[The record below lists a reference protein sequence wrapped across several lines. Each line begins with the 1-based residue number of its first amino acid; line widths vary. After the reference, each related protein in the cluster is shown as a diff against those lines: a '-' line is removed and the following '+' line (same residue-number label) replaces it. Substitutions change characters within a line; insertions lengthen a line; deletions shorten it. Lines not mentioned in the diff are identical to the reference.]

1 MSAVSDVPFGRSQL
15 DSLIEALV
23 QVPGLADRDARDARV
38 EQLRNALRREFEPPR
53 SADTRTDL
61 ESIVL
66 SGAAC
71 SGGLRTLAKIV
82 SRHHPGEVSSHLIA
96 LSNDII
102 GPALLS
108 PQDRDALRRLL
119 VEISIVDI
127 ADAVHVLGEVPELGS
142 LQVWR
147 DMPMAIRHME
157 RLPLPD
163 RGVPPLLTFVSR
175 LADIEE
181 GDTTEQLRDWLGTVS
196 GGLITENARSAAV
209 RPGLPRQ
216 TPTRPAMGHRT
227 EQAADHGH
235 ARPRR
240 IDESGLIWSGVP
252 IRNRNFT
259 GRVALLDRLGVALQS
274 GSTAS
279 VLPQTLQGLGG
290 VGKTQLVVEFVYR
303 HLDEYDLI
311 WWIPA
316 EQTATVLTSLTK
328 LAERLGAPVSED
340 SQETAR
346 IVLDA
351 LAGSDLAWLL
361 VYDNA
366 DEPGHLG
373 QLLPSTG
380 GHVIVTTR
388 VQEWS
393 EVGVAIEVDVFK
405 RDESI
410 ELLSNRSRD
419 EQGNVR
425 INATEADELAE
436 RLGDLPLALEQA
448 AAWYLATGMPV
459 REYIDLLDTYSKELL
474 DEGRPANYPET
485 VAAFVALAIEKLRET
500 AQATAQLF
508 ALFAFLGGEPIPL
521 AVLRSGGAAV
531 AEPLRNV
538 LGASIPMNRTVRDLS
553 RYGLAKVDPLQRIQ
567 VHRLVQLVLRQTLD
581 SEQRQEALRNVQ
593 NLLAEASP
601 GDPDELGG
609 FDRQR
614 DLGPHIEPAALIHSE
629 NLRARQAVL
638 DHSRFL
644 YLSGDYENS
653 RYLAERA
660 AKAWAE
666 DTSHERL
673 GPDGEL
679 TLMAWA
685 QVANATRTL
694 GKSREAAQIMQEI
707 YPRFLRSALLG
718 PNHEFTLITGNQVG
732 YDLRIAGRYD
742 EALEF
747 DRQNVSRHVQ
757 VFETGKTY
765 TLRAQLNLAVDHRMI
780 GEFAEALAVDREVVG
795 HLEDVGGLDVRA
807 LSTYMNMARN
817 YYGLGAYGAAMEL
830 LERWRSVL
838 QEMVGPGHSQVLIA
852 GRTYGITL
860 RKMGRLADAVEVT
873 SENFERTQKR
883 FGMNHEFSNAAAVSY
898 ANVLREAGEAG
909 EAIQLITEALER
921 YREDFGETHPLT
933 LVAQVNEAI
942 ARRANGELSRAR
954 ELDEYCVEQ
963 LGRVLGINHPYAI
976 CAGTSLA
983 TDLARAGNHEE
994 ALDLSRMVYSR
1005 SQASYAGGEDERDGA
1020 THPYLLMR
1028 AINLAHDMR
1037 ATGDSD
1043 AGDQLLQDS
1052 IAGLR
1057 QALRADHPEVLAAE
1071 RGERLEGDIEPPPT

>member
-1 MSAVSDVPFGRSQL
+1 VSDVPFGRSQL
-15 DSLIEALV
+15 DSLIEALA
-23 QVPGLADRDARDARV
+23 QIPGLADRDARDARV
-38 EQLRNALRREFEPPR
+38 DQLRNALRRPFKPER
-53 SADTRTDL
+53 SADVRSDL

-66 SGAAC
+66 SSAAC
-71 SGGLRTLAKIV
+71 SGGLRTLAQIV
-82 SRHHPGEVSSHLIA
+82 SRHHHGEASGRLVTLT
-96 LSNDII
+96 DDVM

-108 PQDRDALRRLL
+108 SQDREALRRLL
-119 VEISIVDI
+119 TEISIADVAEAVD
-127 ADAVHVLGEVPELGS
+127 VLGDVPELKT
-142 LQVWR
+142 LRVWR
-147 DMPMAIRHME
+147 DMPTAIRHME
-157 RLPLPD
+157 RLPVPES
-163 RGVPPLLTFVSR
+163 GVPALVTFVSR

-181 GDTTEQLRDWLGTVS
+181 DADAEHLHAWVRLVQ
-196 GGLITENARSAAV
+196 GGLVSPSAGRAAASRQV
-209 RPGLPRQ
+209 PSIPPGR
-216 TPTRPAMGHRT
+216 
-227 EQAADHGH
+227 ADLIVDADH

-240 IDESGLIWSGVP
+240 ADESGLIWSGVP

-259 GRVALLDRLGVALQS
+259 GRVALLDRLAVALQS
-274 GSTAS
+274 GSTTS

-328 LAERLGAPVSED
+328 LAERLGLPTSED

-366 DEPGHLG
+366 DEPTRLG

-419 EQGNVR
+419 KEGNAR
-425 INATEADELAE
+425 IDAVEANELAE

-459 REYIDLLDTYSKELL
+459 REYIDLLDTHSKELL

-485 VAAFVALAIEKLRET
+485 VAAFVSLAIERLRGS

-521 AVLRSGGAAV
+521 GVLRSGGAAV
-531 AEPLRNV
+531 AEPLRSV
-538 LGASIPMNRTVRDLS
+538 LGSPIPMNRTVRDLS
-553 RYGLAKVDPLQRIQ
+553 RYGLAKVDPFQRIQ
-567 VHRLVQLVLRQTLD
+567 VHRLVQLVLRETLD
-581 SEQRQEALRNVQ
+581 DEQRQETLRNVQ
-593 NLLAEASP
+593 DMLAEASP

-614 DLGPHIEPAALIHSE
+614 DLGPHIEPSDLIHSQS
-629 NLRARQAVL
+629 LKARQAVL

-653 RYLAERA
+653 RYLAEQA
-660 AKAWAE
+660 AKAWE
-666 DTSHERL
+666 QETWHERL
-673 GPDGEL
+673 GPNGEQ

-694 GKSREAAQIMQEI
+694 GKSSDAAAIMQAN
-707 YPRFLRSALLG
+707 YPRFLQSSLLG
-718 PNHEFTLITGNQVG
+718 PDHEFTLITGNQVG
-732 YDLRIAGRYD
+732 ADLRIAGRYGD
-742 EALEF
+742 ALEF
-747 DRQNVSRHVQ
+747 DRQNVARHVQ

-765 TLRAQLNLAVDHRMI
+765 TLRAQLNLAVDLRMI
-780 GEFAEALAVDREVVG
+780 GEFAEALTVDQEVAG
-795 HLEDVGGLDVRA
+795 HLEDVGGLDARA
-807 LSTYMNMARN
+807 LQTYMNVARD
-817 YYGLGAYGAAMEL
+817 YYGLGAYAAALSL
-830 LERWRSVL
+830 LEQWRSML
-838 QEMVGPGHSQVLIA
+838 QEMLGPGHSQVLLA

-860 RKMGRLADAVEVT
+860 RKMGRLAEAADVMR
-873 SENFERTQKR
+873 ENFDRTQKR
-883 FGMNHEFSNAAAVSY
+883 FGLNHEFANASAVSY
-898 ANVLREAGEAG
+898 ANVLRELGEND
-909 EAIQLITEALER
+909 EAIRLITDALDR
-921 YREDFGETHPLT
+921 YRIDFGETHPLT

-942 ARRANGELSRAR
+942 VRRAAGQVSNAR
-954 ELDEYCVEQ
+954 DLDEYCFGQLEQ
-963 LGRVLGINHPYAI
+963 VLGAGHPYTI
-976 CAGTSLA
+976 CAGVSLA
-983 TDLARAGNHEE
+983 TDLSRAGHHDQ
-994 ALDLSRMVYSR
+994 ALALSSEMYAR
-1005 SQASYAGGEDERDGA
+1005 SQASYTGGEEARDGA
-1020 THPYLLMR
+1020 AHPYLLMR
-1028 AINLAHDMR
+1028 AINLSRDLR
-1037 ATGDSD
+1037 ATGDATAADELFES
-1043 AGDQLLQDS
+1043 S
-1052 IAGLR
+1052 VAGLR
-1057 QALRADHPEVLAAE
+1057 QALGWDHHEVLAAQE
-1071 RGERLEGDIEPPPT
+1071 GKRLEGDIEPPPT